1 MHAAY
6 VSDRSTGAKKCP
18 PHVLSQTLIRIFA
31 TSMVANNTETS
42 PLLKSNS
49 DNTSANNGS
58 NTRVSKRSSQRRGGL
73 YDSKTGYQTTNT
85 ATTLTTKISNDTT
98 SSASTSVVTNI
109 KKPPAHRG
117 SSLVNATL
125 QPIENNNN
133 NRPTIS
139 RNEQHIG
146 SATSIQQQRCTVIQQ
161 DDKPITPTSFYY
173 NPILNPTIQR
183 YYKFT
188 STKSTPFIALY
199 KRPLEIYPESTLTE
213 HEILI
218 QRQYQ
223 NKPGSKGNQSDTTG
237 LLTRSMVLPSHGTD
251 PSGKWILVSVGGR
264 KFISLYLCAYE
275 YAHSVFCVCAY
286 VKLISL
292 FSASCFTLSFIQ
304 ARGGLEEIYY

>member
-1 MHAAY
+1 
-6 VSDRSTGAKKCP
+6 
-18 PHVLSQTLIRIFA
+18 
-31 TSMVANNTETS
+31 MVANNNTETS
-42 PLLKSNS
+42 PLLKSDGNH
-49 DNTSANNGS
+49 TSTDNGS

-73 YDSKTGYQTTNT
+73 YDSKTGYQTTNN
-85 ATTLTTKISNDTT
+85 TTLATKNSNDTT
-98 SSASTSVVTNI
+98 SSASTSVATNI
-109 KKPPAHRG
+109 KKPPASHRG

-125 QPIENNNN
+125 QPIENNS

-139 RNEQHIG
+139 RNEQQIG
-146 SATSIQQQRCTVIQQ
+146 SVSSIQQQRCTVIQS
-161 DDKPITPTSFYY
+161 DNKPITPTSFYY
-173 NPILNPTIQR
+173 NPTLNPTIQR

-264 KFISLYLCAYE
+264 KFISL
-275 YAHSVFCVCAY
+275 
-286 VKLISL
+286 
-292 FSASCFTLSFIQ
+292 
-304 ARGGLEEIYY
+304 